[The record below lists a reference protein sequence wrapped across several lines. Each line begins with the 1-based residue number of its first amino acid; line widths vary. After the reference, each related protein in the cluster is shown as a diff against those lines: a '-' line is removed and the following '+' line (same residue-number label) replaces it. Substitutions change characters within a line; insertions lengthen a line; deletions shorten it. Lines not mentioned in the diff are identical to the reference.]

1 MSADFLDSNVLLYQ
15 FDRKAL
21 QKQSVAREI
30 IANALTTRSAII
42 SFQGVQETL
51 NVLTRKLPV
60 PMAELDVQDVLNNM
74 LIPLMRV
81 MPSAALYTDAL
92 RIAQRF
98 KFSFYD
104 ALVVAAAQSAGCKRL
119 LTEDMQHG
127 DVIDGLRIVNPFI

>member
-1 MSADFLDSNVLLYQ
+1 MSTDFLDSNVLLYQ

-60 PMAELDVQDVLNNM
+60 PIAELDVQDVLNNM

-104 ALVVAAAQSAGCKRL
+104 ALIVAAAQSAGCKRL